1 MRESDWH
8 SGNRYKKKR
17 KKEKTTPKIDVMM
30 MCRTVWPG
38 EGTVGDLKIYFIL
51 HDDVLH
57 CSSEKKKSQHR
68 LKRWTRKKK
77 HEKFPTGRESSRDDG
92 RGKKRW
98 EQFTSACERESHTHT
113 KSV

>member
-1 MRESDWH
+1 
-8 SGNRYKKKR
+8 
-17 KKEKTTPKIDVMM
+17 

-38 EGTVGDLKIYFIL
+38 VGTVGDLKIYFIL

-68 LKRWTRKKK
+68 FKRWTRKKK

-92 RGKKRW
+92 RGKKD
-98 EQFTSACERESHTHT
+98 ESSSRLRVKEKVIHIQNLY
-113 KSV
+113 S